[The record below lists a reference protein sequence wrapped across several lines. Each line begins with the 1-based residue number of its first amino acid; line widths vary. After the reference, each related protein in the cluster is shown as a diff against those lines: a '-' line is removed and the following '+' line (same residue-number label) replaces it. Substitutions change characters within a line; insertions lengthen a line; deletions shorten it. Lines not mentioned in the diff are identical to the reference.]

1 MDAPLAHGL
10 AGGEPRRS
18 SVAAYELLC
27 QPEFKLA
34 RSLINGSIPVANPL
48 LGQILGSVFANA
60 MRGRARSGPF
70 GRGIG
75 ADTGD
80 GGLGDL
86 LGGMAGA
93 RGRGGIGGNRGML
106 LAMLLPFAMQW
117 VQRNGGVGAVLER
130 FRQKG
135 FGPQTDSWVSTGP
148 NAPLRAEEVDE
159 VVGGQELSRLS
170 KQLGVPER
178 EVALG
183 LADILPEMVDRLSP
197 EGQVPAEADDALDA
211 GLSEVE
217 KELSHLTTSS
227 LP

>member
-1 MDAPLAHGL
+1 
-10 AGGEPRRS
+10 
-18 SVAAYELLC
+18 
-27 QPEFKLA
+27 
-34 RSLINGSIPVANPL
+34 
-48 LGQILGSVFANA
+48 

-70 GRGIG
+70 GGS
-75 ADTGD
+75 TGG

-86 LGGMAGA
+86 LGGAAGG
-93 RGRGGIGGNRGML
+93 RTRGGLGGNRGML

-117 VQRNGGVGAVLER
+117 VQRNGGIGAVLDR

-135 FGPQTDSWVSTGP
+135 FGPQADSWVSTGP
-148 NAPLRAEEVDE
+148 NAALKAEEVDE

-170 KQLGVPER
+170 QQLGVPER

-197 EGQVPAEADDALDA
+197 EGQLPPEADEALDS

-217 KELSHLTTSS
+217 KELSHLTTST